1 MWRGYDSNKR
11 QSVYNEDFEA
21 YSGSGEVLIG
31 RRSGNMELR
40 EKLSQMEKKSNKIL
54 LIELG
59 VALVAS
65 VVVLMMHFVV
75 G

>member
-1 MWRGYDSNKR
+1 
-11 QSVYNEDFEA
+11 
-21 YSGSGEVLIG
+21 
-31 RRSGNMELR
+31 MELR

-59 VALVAS
+59 VALAAS
-65 VVVLMMHFVV
+65 IVVLIMHFAA